1 MPEPIIN
8 QTSTT
13 DVEQTEENNVTNT
26 EIQPDLKK
34 LDDDLF
40 ARIATLIDEKL
51 KTVSSPK
58 QEDKKV
64 DKNTD
69 INTII
74 QQQVQSQISKLEY
87 DMFINNLKPEDF
99 EVIKSI
105 PDYNKLSTQQ
115 LKAII
120 GRSNSLP
127 KLSPKI
133 DESKGE
139 SVSDYVN
146 KLRGKK

>member
-13 DVEQTEENNVTNT
+13 DVEQNVENSTIDSQV
-26 EIQPDLKK
+26 QPDLKK

-58 QEDKKV
+58 LEDKKV

-69 INTII
+69 INSLI

-120 GRSNSLP
+120 GRNNSLP

-133 DESKGE
+133 DDTKSE
-139 SVSDYVN
+139 SVSEYVN

>member
-1 MPEPIIN
+1 MTEPIIN

-69 INTII
+69 INSII